1 MGSPLISS
9 SWLRMHQITSV
20 TYIHFRRD
28 TRVKMTA
35 RMPPI
40 EKTDYP
46 ALDMGHSFSR
56 TDISIVGLE
65 VQVYGLEEIK
75 GSSKPIVG
83 LVRFPLSPFIPM
95 SPFSSNSV
103 CYLDCGV
110 YCVIEPNDRSQH
122 MADWVQR
129 KTWPP
134 SHQVS

>member
-1 MGSPLISS
+1 
-9 SWLRMHQITSV
+9 
-20 TYIHFRRD
+20 
-28 TRVKMTA
+28 MTA

-75 GSSKPIVG
+75 RSNKPIVG
-83 LVRFPLSPFIPM
+83 LVRFLSSLLSPCRSSLPL
-95 SPFSSNSV
+95 FSVALTPGCTVPS
-103 CYLDCGV
+103 DAD
-110 YCVIEPNDRSQH
+110 DRSQH
-122 MADWVQR
+122 MADWVQQ

-134 SHQVS
+134 SHQVF

>member
-1 MGSPLISS
+1 
-9 SWLRMHQITSV
+9 
-20 TYIHFRRD
+20 
-28 TRVKMTA
+28 MTA

-83 LVRFPLSPFIPM
+83 LVRFLSSLLLPYLSSVALSSFTLSPGCT
-95 SPFSSNSV
+95 V
-103 CYLDCGV
+103 
-110 YCVIEPNDRSQH
+110 
-122 MADWVQR
+122 
-129 KTWPP
+129 
-134 SHQVS
+134 

>member
-1 MGSPLISS
+1 MSKRVPLNITLKVEDMGSPLNSS

-20 TYIHFRRD
+20 TYIYFRRD
-28 TRVKMTA
+28 TRVTMTA

-83 LVRFPLSPFIPM
+83 LV
-95 SPFSSNSV
+95 SSLPVLLRTFLFNIIFLMILAGDHDV
-103 CYLDCGV
+103 EY
-110 YCVIEPNDRSQH
+110 R
-122 MADWVQR
+122 
-129 KTWPP
+129 
-134 SHQVS
+134 

>member
-1 MGSPLISS
+1 
-9 SWLRMHQITSV
+9 
-20 TYIHFRRD
+20 
-28 TRVKMTA
+28 MTA

-83 LVRFPLSPFIPM
+83 LVRFPLFSPI
-95 SPFSSNSV
+95 SILLFSF
-103 CYLDCGV
+103 YLSFHFESKV
-110 YCVIEPNDRSQH
+110 HYVIVADDRSQH

-134 SHQVS
+134 SHQVF

>member
-1 MGSPLISS
+1 
-9 SWLRMHQITSV
+9 
-20 TYIHFRRD
+20 
-28 TRVKMTA
+28 MTA

-83 LVRFPLSPFIPM
+83 LVRFLSSSLFLKSSSLPLTSLTLTPGCTM
-95 SPFSSNSV
+95 
-103 CYLDCGV
+103 L
-110 YCVIEPNDRSQH
+110 
-122 MADWVQR
+122 
-129 KTWPP
+129 
-134 SHQVS
+134 

>member
-1 MGSPLISS
+1 
-9 SWLRMHQITSV
+9 
-20 TYIHFRRD
+20 
-28 TRVKMTA
+28 MTA

-46 ALDMGHSFSR
+46 ALDMGHSFSQ

-95 SPFSSNSV
+95 SLFSSNPV
-103 CYLDCGV
+103 CHLDCRF
-110 YCVIEPNDRSQH
+110 YCVIVADRRSQH
-122 MADWVQR
+122 TADWVQR

-134 SHQVS
+134 SHQVF

>member
-1 MGSPLISS
+1 MGSPLVSS
-9 SWLRMHQITSV
+9 SRLRMHQITSV
-20 TYIHFRRD
+20 TYNIERD
-28 TRVKMTA
+28 TRIRMTA

-83 LVRFPLSPFIPM
+83 LVRFLSFLRIHLCPCP
-95 SPFSSNSV
+95 SQSSSDAS
-103 CYLDCGV
+103 L
-110 YCVIEPNDRSQH
+110 
-122 MADWVQR
+122 
-129 KTWPP
+129 WPIIL
-134 SHQVS
+134 